1 MKVNR
6 RVRDISVFTL
16 YRLGSQI
23 LRLVPPT
30 LAGVFSIIGGV
41 AAFLFAPRKRRI
53 VADNQRRA
61 FQVNSTNYRT
71 IYSAL
76 RAYISYARYWIEA
89 LSIGNLNNA
98 DLNARVSFYG
108 LENLYQVLGEGKG
121 AIITSP
127 HLGNWDFGAAW
138 FAAKGNPITAVM
150 EDLEPKEVLEWFA
163 NHRKS
168 FGVTA
173 IPASANSFV
182 ELAKCISR
190 GEIVA
195 LVADRDLLNSGV
207 EVSFFG
213 EITSLPQG
221 VALLALRTGSPIIPT
236 AVYMLPKGFHFAV
249 TQPPIYVERRGRMR
263 DDVQRVS
270 EEIVEAFE
278 RFIGADPAQW
288 HLFQRNWPSQ
298 SESFQR

>member
-1 MKVNR
+1 MNLHR
-6 RVRDISVFTL
+6 RLRDLAVITL
-16 YRLGSQI
+16 YRIGSQI

-30 LAGVFSIIGGV
+30 LAGAFSVVGGIV
-41 AAFLFAPRKRRI
+41 AFIFAPRKRRI

-61 FQVNSTNYRT
+61 MQIDSINLLTLF
-71 IYSAL
+71 SAL

-89 LSIGNLNNA
+89 LSIGNLDES
-98 DLNARVSFYG
+98 DLNARVSFFG
-108 LENLYQVLGEGKG
+108 LENLYKVLGEGRG

-150 EDLEPKEVLEWFA
+150 EDLEPKEVLDWFA

-182 ELAKCISR
+182 ELTKCISR

-213 EITSLPQG
+213 EKTSLPQG

-236 AVYMLPKGFHFAV
+236 AVFMLPNGFHFAV
-249 TQPPIYVERRGRMR
+249 TQPPIYAQRRGRMR
-263 DDVQRVS
+263 DDVQRIS
-270 EEIVEAFE
+270 EEIVGTFE
-278 RFIGADPAQW
+278 RFIKADPAQW
-288 HLFQRNWPSQ
+288 HLFQPNWPSQ
-298 SESFQR
+298 SEINRR